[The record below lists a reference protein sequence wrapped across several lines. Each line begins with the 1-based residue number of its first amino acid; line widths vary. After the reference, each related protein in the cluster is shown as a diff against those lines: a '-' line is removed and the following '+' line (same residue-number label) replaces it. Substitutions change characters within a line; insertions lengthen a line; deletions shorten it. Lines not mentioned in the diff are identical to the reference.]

1 MNKYRLSKTYQ
12 GTYAMSKT
20 QLKILW
26 IGIVIFVLMGIFP
39 PAERSFRGEFY
50 VGYEFILNSANIS
63 FSRLFVQWVI
73 VAAITGGL
81 IYSLKVDPEL
91 ILKIRCFFLSR
102 GYDPDGTRNLYKKK
116 LKSEREMRKLH
127 H

>member
-1 MNKYRLSKTYQ
+1 
-12 GTYAMSKT
+12 MSKT
-20 QLKILW
+20 QLIILW
-26 IGIVIFVLMGIFP
+26 IGIFIFVLMGLFP
-39 PAERSFRGEFY
+39 PAEHSFRGEFY

-91 ILKIRCFFLSR
+91 ILKIRCFILSR

-116 LKSEREMRKLH
+116 LKSEREERKLH